1 MQTYRYKVRD
11 KFGKL
16 TTGVIGSDSK
26 ENAAKHLE
34 RMGYAPV
41 SIEEQRELPAAKFL
55 ERFNRI
61 KREDLNLFTRQMVTL
76 LKAGVPIA
84 TSLQSVEKQA
94 KSKILR
100 KVIQELMRDI
110 EAGNSFSEAL
120 TRQPSAFDML
130 YANTVRAGEIS
141 GMMDEVLERL
151 ADLGEHEADTISKIK
166 VATRYP
172 LFALCIL
179 LVGFLIMVMFVLP
192 RFVQLFSQMGT
203 SLPLPTLI
211 MIKLNYFLQHYWYIA
226 LLVSGG
232 SIYAFVKF
240 IKTKKGRYIWDG
252 LILKMPIFGPLMSML
267 IMSRFSRITAIMF
280 KSGVPILDVL
290 DTVSNTVG
298 NAVISGA
305 LLAIKEGVQQ
315 GKSIAEPMR
324 ISGVFSPLVIQM
336 IAIGEE
342 TGRLDELLLR
352 VSEYYDQQTDYMIK
366 NLSTMIEPIFIVIL
380 ASGVLVLALSVFLPM
395 WNMFGSLQGR

>member
-1 MQTYRYKVRD
+1 MSTYRYKVRD

-16 TTGVIGSDSK
+16 ITGVIGSDSK

-34 RMGYAPV
+34 GMGYAPV
-41 SIEEQRELPAAKFL
+41 SIEEQKELQASKFF

-76 LKAGVPIA
+76 LKAGVPIT
-84 TSLQSVEKQA
+84 TSLQSAEKQT
-94 KSKILR
+94 KPKVLK
-100 KVIQELMRDI
+100 KVIQELLRDI

-120 TRQPSAFDML
+120 TRQPSTFDML

-179 LVGFLIMVMFVLP
+179 FVGFLIMVMFVLP

-211 MIKLNYFLQHYWYIA
+211 MIKLNYFMQHYWYIA
-226 LLVSGG
+226 LLVFGG
-232 SIYAFVKF
+232 SVYAFVKF

-252 LILKMPIFGPLMSML
+252 LILKMPIFGPLMNML
-267 IMSRFSRITAIMF
+267 IMSRFSRITAIMV

-290 DTVSNTVG
+290 DTVSKVVD
-298 NAVISGA
+298 NAVVSGA

-315 GKSIAEPMR
+315 GKAIAEPMR
-324 ISGVFSPLVIQM
+324 ISGVFSPLVLQM

-342 TGRLDELLLR
+342 TGRLDDLLLR
-352 VSEYYDQQTDYMIK
+352 VSEYYDQQTGYMIK

-380 ASGVLVLALSVFLPM
+380 ASGVLLLALSVFLPM
-395 WNMFGSLQGR
+395 WNMFGALQGR